1 MAGSRERLLRHREDP
16 VSASFLELF
25 FDLAFV
31 FTLNQVGAVLLAD
44 PSIDGALRTALLLA
58 TVWFLWVTTTWSAD
72 WYAPDAPVV
81 RVVRIG
87 AALAGLLMGVAV
99 PAALDDRS
107 ALFVGAYLVV
117 NAGRG
122 LLGLV
127 VLRGHPLRRRIGRI
141 LCWFAA
147 SGVLWLAGLFLPAA
161 RVPLWGLALL
171 VEYAGPSVGW
181 PTPWLG
187 RSRPQELRLR
197 GAHFAERFRQVFII
211 SLGELIFSAGLA
223 YAESETSPAQTGA
236 FLLIFAT
243 AVLLGLL
250 YVTPG
255 GRQLASAIERARPT
269 RLGTASNLLHL
280 VMIAGVVSTAVAAEV
295 VIGHPGEPGAVAVVV
310 AGPALFLAGRLLLS
324 AAINRR
330 ISLPRL
336 LGLPVL
342 VAVGLVAADLP
353 LLVATAV
360 TTAVLVAVAVLDR
373 ARVFA
378 PG

>member
-31 FTLNQVGAVLLAD
+31 FTLNQVAVVLLAD
-44 PSIDGALRTALLLA
+44 LSVGGALRTALLLA
-58 TVWFLWVTTTWSAD
+58 GVWFLWVTTTWSAD
-72 WYAPDAPVV
+72 WYAPDSPVV
-81 RVVRIG
+81 RVVLVG
-87 AALAGLLMGVAV
+87 SALGGLLMGVAV
-99 PAALDDRS
+99 PAALEGRA
-107 ALFVGAYLVV
+107 ALFVGAYLAV
-117 NAGRG
+117 NMGRG

-127 VLRGHPLRRRIGRI
+127 MLRGHPLGRRIARI
-141 LCWFAA
+141 LCWFAV

-161 RVPLWGLALL
+161 RVPLWALALL
-171 VEYAGPSVGW
+171 VEYAGPAVGW
-181 PTPWLG
+181 PTLRLG
-187 RSRPQELRLR
+187 RSRPGELRLS
-197 GAHFAERFRQVFII
+197 GAHFAERFQQVFII
-211 SLGELIFSAGLA
+211 SLGELILSAGLA
-223 YAESETSPAQTGA
+223 YAKSGTDVAQTSA

-250 YVTPG
+250 YVTLG
-255 GRQLASAIERARPT
+255 GRRLAPAIERAEST
-269 RLGTASNLLHL
+269 RLGAASNLLHL
-280 VMIAGVVSTAVAAEV
+280 VMIAGVVSTAVGAELA
-295 VIGHPGEPGAVAVVV
+295 IGRPGEPGAVGVVV

-324 AAINRR
+324 AAIDRR
-330 ISLPRL
+330 FSLPTL

-342 VAVGLVAADLP
+342 VVVGLVAADLP

-360 TTAVLVAVAVLDR
+360 TTAVIFAVAVLDR